1 MKNTELQS
9 NGAGDV
15 GLLQERLH
23 KLLDTMSDKQVE
35 ELIPYLT
42 WILEIPYSS

>member
-1 MKNTELQS
+1 MKELERTI
-9 NGAGDV
+9 AEKE
-15 GLLQERLH
+15 GLLQEKLH
-23 KLLDTMSDKQVE
+23 RLLDTMSDKQVE